1 MSGGEGTGGGA
12 ALNRET
18 LSVHPSEAARALL
31 GRVLVIPGEGLRA
44 RITEVEAYGGPAES
58 PWPDPGAHTWPG
70 PTPRNR
76 VMSGPAGHLYVY
88 RSYGIH
94 FCANVTAGHDGVG
107 GGVLLRGAAILD
119 GEAAAMA
126 RRQRGNV
133 GVVKRN
139 LARGPGNL
147 GQALGIDLRDYGR
160 DLFDPGSR
168 VQLGDGAAPAEVQCG
183 PRVGLRA
190 ASERPWRFWI
200 PGEPGVSAYRRHAKA
215 DGLG

>member
-1 MSGGEGTGGGA
+1 MPLLVLGA
-12 ALNRET
+12 RT
-18 LSVHPSEAARALL
+18 LHGYPSRI
-31 GRVLVIPGEGLRA
+31 LVDRLRA
-44 RITEVEAYGGPAES
+44 AVSLIDAA
-58 PWPDPGAHTWPG
+58 PDP
-70 PTPRNR
+70 
-76 VMSGPAGHLYVY
+76 VQVVVSG
-88 RSYGIH
+88 
-94 FCANVTAGHDGVG
+94 
-107 GGVLLRGAAILD
+107 D

-147 GQALGIDLRDYGR
+147 GQALGIDLGDYGR